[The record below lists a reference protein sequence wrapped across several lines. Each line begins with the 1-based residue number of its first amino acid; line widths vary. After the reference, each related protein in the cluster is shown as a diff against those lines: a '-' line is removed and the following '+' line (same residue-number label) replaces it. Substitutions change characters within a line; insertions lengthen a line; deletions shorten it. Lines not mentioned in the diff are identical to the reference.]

1 MEIPPPITNIT
12 VVDDD
17 EQNYLND
24 DDDNILSQ
32 QHDVK
37 NSKNIIEPSAVTTTT
52 TAQLNDNNND
62 SRRSPP
68 RLYLLY
74 GIIILQT
81 VIFLSEMIIDQMVH
95 SMLILADA
103 YHHLFNSFNAILLV
117 VCYKVFVFRIFF
129 FRYSDH
135 FFVFIC
141 FLDFQSN
148 YSQEYIWLGTNRI
161 TWNVNNNHIH
171 CGIDIF
177 ITH

>member
-17 EQNYLND
+17 EQNYFND

-37 NSKNIIEPSAVTTTT
+37 NSKNIIEPSAVTTT

-129 FRYSDH
+129 FVILIIFSPL
-135 FFVFIC
+135 
-141 FLDFQSN
+141 FLRFPIKLPSRIHLAGYEPN
-148 YSQEYIWLGTNRI
+148 YLE
-161 TWNVNNNHIH
+161 
-171 CGIDIF
+171 C
-177 ITH
+177 

>member
-17 EQNYLND
+17 EQNYFND

-129 FRYSDH
+129 FVILIIFSPL
-135 FFVFIC
+135 
-141 FLDFQSN
+141 FLRFPIKLPSRIHLAGYEPN
-148 YSQEYIWLGTNRI
+148 YLE
-161 TWNVNNNHIH
+161 
-171 CGIDIF
+171 C
-177 ITH
+177 